1 MDTKLVSKLLL
12 FSLFCIVTFIGG
24 ATLIYKAS
32 LNIPLPPPETIIS
45 VPTSIFVPS
54 NITTQ
59 MEALCDAIAVLPNSP
74 LKSNLMA
81 VIGTEYAGGSLELT
95 AALQAFVQNQIRIL
109 ERQLEGSGNKDL

>member
-12 FSLFCIVTFIGG
+12 FSLFCIATFIGG

-32 LNIPLPPPETIIS
+32 LNIPLPPTETIIS

-74 LKSNLMA
+74 LKSNLNA
-81 VIGTEYAGGSLELT
+81 VIGTEYAGGSIDLNN
-95 AALQAFVQNQIRIL
+95 ALKEFIQNQIRML
-109 ERQLEGSGNKDL
+109 EREAAGTNKDL